1 MKKTILA
8 LIIAALAGFAVLLMY
23 SPPDLKTSL
32 GLKKTKRPNALSDK
46 KLAAEELKCEG
57 CNLIII
63 SLTNTRK
70 DHIGIYGYARP
81 TTPNIDEFFKN
92 SLVFENAF
100 APASWTLPVSASLY
114 TSLFPYSHGVMDRYD
129 GSKLPDEVFT
139 FTEALKENG
148 YSTAGITGGGD
159 YNRSFNINQGFDYYV
174 DETNYADFNI
184 DVEGP
189 EAKKAA
195 YLGIE
200 RLVPIAEKW
209 LKENKDKK
217 FFLLLQG
224 YDTHCPFK
232 PKAPFDKKFDPDYE
246 NSKIDYSN
254 CLWTFE
260 QTEPLHNEKGERY
273 WPVKTWFTKEGIK
286 EFRLKDRDVLHM
298 IALYD
303 GEIAQADA
311 ELKNF
316 LKNIKDTG
324 IEQNTIIIFMSE
336 HGDLFGEHGRFM
348 RGGPLR
354 GTFYDPVLNFPFI
367 IKHPA
372 IQEPIRITSLAQ
384 TVDIL
389 PTFAEMLGI
398 KHAEK
403 SAWQGKSLVPAI
415 TGEKEVNEY
424 VYAASKYKA
433 KNNIFFSGLSIVES
447 IRDKDWKLIKEEIFD
462 ADTNE
467 RKSLGFELYRVSDDP
482 KEEKNLYSPENET
495 AKDLENKLKEGLK
508 RFKKQ

>member
-1 MKKTILA
+1 MKKILSA
-8 LIIAALAGFAVLLMY
+8 LIIVSLAGIVVFFAY
-23 SPPDLKTSL
+23 SPDLNLKNIL
-32 GLKKTKRPNALSDK
+32 GMKKAQRPNALADK
-46 KLAAEELKCEG
+46 KLTPEELKCEG
-57 CNLIII
+57 CNLIIV

-70 DHIGIYGYARP
+70 DHIGTYGYERP
-81 TTPNIDEFFKN
+81 TTPNIDEFFKS

-159 YNRSFNINQGFDYYV
+159 YNSAFNINQGFDFYV
-174 DETNYADFNI
+174 DEANYADFNI
-184 DVEGP
+184 EVTGP
-189 EAKKAA
+189 EPKKAA

-224 YDTHCPFK
+224 YDTHCPFT

-246 NSKIDYSN
+246 NAKIDYSN

-273 WPVKTWFTKEGIK
+273 WPVKTWFTQEGIK
-286 EFRLKDRDVLHM
+286 EFKLKDRDVRHM

-303 GEIAQADA
+303 GEIAQADSY
-311 ELKNF
+311 LKNF
-316 LKNIKDTG
+316 FKSIKDSG
-324 IEQNTIIIFMSE
+324 IEDNTIIIFMSE

-354 GTFYDPVLNFPFI
+354 GTFYGPVLNFPLL

-372 IQEPIRITSLAQ
+372 VQEPIRISALAQ
-384 TVDIL
+384 TVDIM
-389 PTFAEMLGI
+389 PTLVEILGVQ
-398 KHAEK
+398 HTK
-403 SAWQGKSLVPAI
+403 SSTRQGKSLIPAI
-415 TGEKEVNEY
+415 TEGKEVNEY

-447 IRDKDWKLIKEEIFD
+447 IRNKEWKLIKEEIFD

-467 RKSLGFELYRVSDDP
+467 KKSENFELYRVSEDP
-482 KEEKNLYSPENET
+482 KEEKNLYGSEDEV
-495 AKDLENKLKEGLK
+495 ARGLLEKLKQWSSGL
-508 RFKKQ
+508 